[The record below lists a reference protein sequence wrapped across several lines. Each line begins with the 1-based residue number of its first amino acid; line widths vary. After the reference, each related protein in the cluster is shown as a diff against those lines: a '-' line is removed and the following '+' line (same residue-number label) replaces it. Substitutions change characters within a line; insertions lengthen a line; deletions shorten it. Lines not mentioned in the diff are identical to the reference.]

1 MEEEKINI
9 IDNLIQAIS
18 ILNKTDEYLESLV
31 SKLSECDSLISD
43 YEHFIENTPIG
54 EVNLEKLYSNM
65 QNIFVRR
72 RQIKNDM
79 TINDNY
85 KNLTMK
91 LNNSSN
97 RQFLIQ
103 NIKNVQS
110 KLGTKYHNRILTDS
124 DIEKLKDFQIVQ
136 KKKRGRPRKI
146 QEVI

>member
-1 MEEEKINI
+1 
-9 IDNLIQAIS
+9 
-18 ILNKTDEYLESLV
+18 
-31 SKLSECDSLISD
+31 
-43 YEHFIENTPIG
+43 
-54 EVNLEKLYSNM
+54 M
-65 QNIFVRR
+65 QNNFVRR

-136 KKKRGRPRKI
+136 KKKRGRPKKI

>member
-54 EVNLEKLYSNM
+54 EVNLEKLYLDM
-65 QNIFVRR
+65 QNNFVRR

-136 KKKRGRPRKI
+136 KKKRGRPKKI